1 MIFDTDVIVWASR
14 GNVKAARAID
24 ATDDR
29 ALSIVSFMELIQGS
43 RSKREA
49 RQIAQSLRQLRFQI
63 LPLSERIGAMA
74 AAIIEEH
81 AVPHGIQVADAL
93 IAATA
98 IETGHS
104 LCTANIK
111 HFRPVGKLTLE
122 AFRP

>member
-98 IETGHS
+98 IETDQA
-104 LCTANIK
+104 LRTANVK
-111 HFRPVGKLTLE
+111 HFRPVGKLTLV